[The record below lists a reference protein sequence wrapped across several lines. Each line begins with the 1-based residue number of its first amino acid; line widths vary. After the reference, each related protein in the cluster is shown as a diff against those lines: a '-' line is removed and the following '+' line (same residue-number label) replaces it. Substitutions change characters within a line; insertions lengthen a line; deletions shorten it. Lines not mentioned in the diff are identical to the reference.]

1 MAIYLGDTAIKKV
14 YLGATEIKK
23 IYKGTTLLY
32 SSSNPWII
40 SIIGQTAGTTT
51 AGTMVI
57 SCTEDITITKTGDVT
72 ISVAQ
77 AADDIYRKHTVT
89 INCPNNGSGTVVIP
103 DRTKVVSLG
112 NHLGASNPTID
123 FYVGVNTTAPIL
135 TWNLND
141 IPATCLKIRENEQY
155 TIILP
160 TTGNTALPTGLTYL
174 WLYGINIAWTYTGA
188 LSVEL
193 TFLLLRGDNIAWT
206 YTGALQTGLTYLY
219 LYGANIAWTYT
230 GALPVELTYLY
241 LRGAKID
248 WTGLDISGTG
258 NITMFTLYDYRIA
271 KMSSADMVTLLTN
284 LTNRVGDL
292 PATVTINDYA
302 DYASPPQAVT
312 DAVAALKIAK
322 SITTVNLGA

>member
-219 LYGANIAWTYT
+219 L
-230 GALPVELTYLY
+230 
-241 LRGAKID
+241 RGAKID